1 MDLGA
6 CLFPE
11 SGEVGEGGLPRP
23 LLDST
28 LPQPTPA
35 PSARRKPRVV
45 APARSRCRLWPSRSC
60 AAGASCKEELLR
72 LGVRGDDDR
81 HVVTE
86 TDGSP
91 LQPRSLTHAV
101 SEFLKEWRV
110 TLHGLRHSHASHM
123 LASNIH
129 PKIVQ
134 GTARPFLDRDH
145 DGHLQPPDAEHAGW
159 GPRRRLTTPCV
170 PP

>member
-1 MDLGA
+1 M
-6 CLFPE
+6 
-11 SGEVGEGGLPRP
+11 
-23 LLDST
+23 
-28 LPQPTPA
+28 
-35 PSARRKPRVV
+35 V

-60 AAGASCKEELLR
+60 AAGVLQAEELLR

-86 TDGSP
+86 ADGSP

-123 LASNIH
+123 LVSNIH

-134 GTARPFLDRDH
+134 ERL
-145 DGHLQPPDAEHAGW
+145 GHSWIAITMDIYSHLMPNMQG
-159 GPRRRLTTPCV
+159 GGRGGG
-170 PP
+170 